1 MMDTTEY
8 PYWIAIAHLPRWRTE
23 RVNRLIVEIIH
34 NRKISLKDFF
44 ALSAK
49 DWQIDFE
56 ITDAE
61 TIALS
66 EVKSELPNHAFLVED
81 LLKQGFQII
90 PINEKAYSPVLK
102 KNLGI
107 KFAPPLLY
115 VKGNT
120 KLLHE
125 PSVAIVG
132 SRNASQKAMEFA
144 DRVAQKCTYQYRS
157 VVSKYNGHSVIVLP
171 QGIMTFGSGIRKY
184 YNQIVEGNVLVLST
198 FHPKAGWDVG
208 LAMARNVY
216 IYGLAEEIYVAES
229 DSKGGTWSGVSD
241 GLKKDRII
249 YVRQPEPGEKNANH
263 LLIEKGA
270 VAVDMEG
277 IPQPVPEEM
286 KAPLVG
292 IAEPASNLSPPD
304 KVVSLE
310 ERVIEYLTEVNEP
323 RTSKQIKE
331 GLKIQIDTRELATK
345 LSKMVTLKKIKD
357 KQVKWEINHNMDG
370 QKQGN
375 LGLEF

>member
-157 VVSKYNGHSVIVLP
+157 VVSGFAK
-171 QGIMTFGSGIRKY
+171 
-184 YNQIVEGNVLVLST
+184 
-198 FHPKAGWDVG
+198 
-208 LAMARNVY
+208 
-216 IYGLAEEIYVAES
+216 
-229 DSKGGTWSGVSD
+229 
-241 GLKKDRII
+241 
-249 YVRQPEPGEKNANH
+249 
-263 LLIEKGA
+263 
-270 VAVDMEG
+270 AVD
-277 IPQPVPEEM
+277 
-286 KAPLVG
+286 
-292 IAEPASNLSPPD
+292 
-304 KVVSLE
+304 
-310 ERVIEYLTEVNEP
+310 
-323 RTSKQIKE
+323 KQALDSTIK
-331 GLKIQIDTRELATK
+331 
-345 LSKMVTLKKIKD
+345 
-357 KQVKWEINHNMDG
+357 
-370 QKQGN
+370 
-375 LGLEF
+375 